1 MWPWPLASWRSPT
14 VPRTRVGPQER
25 VEQHIL
31 VPPGVEE
38 GAADGS
44 LELEAA
50 LLGDTPRRRVLLDD
64 DQVDAVELLVR
75 EDPVHDEVDR
85 FRHVAVP
92 GGPVAVELVRQ
103 LQCVPVADR
112 PEELD
117 MPDDLLAP
125 SRMTRVPS
133 SFCQKPCSAKA
144 RLYAGSERTPSG
156 KYAPRFRM
164 STCAVYSVSK
174 SDSRTGRRWTRSP

>member
-75 EDPVHDEVDR
+75 EDPVHDELDR

-117 MPDDLLAP
+117 VADDLLA
-125 SRMTRVPS
+125 RVEDDEDSLFLLPE
-133 SFCQKPCSAKA
+133 AVLGEGA
-144 RLYAGSERTPSG
+144 LVRRLGEDAEREVR
-156 KYAPRFRM
+156 A
-164 STCAVYSVSK
+164 AVPDV
-174 SDSRTGRRWTRSP
+174 DVRGVQRLEIRLAHRTQMDALA